1 MTTRVGSPAVWE
13 SITWTEEEE
22 GMAELIVTR
31 EHFGFVYNTILPKV
45 SIQVSDLPKTSGI
58 DYIVDDENRH
68 KVRYQNKY
76 GPLRN

>member
-31 EHFGFVYNTILPKV
+31 EHFGRVYCTILPKISV
-45 SIQVSDLPKTSGI
+45 QALDLPKTSAI

-76 GPLRN
+76 APRWN